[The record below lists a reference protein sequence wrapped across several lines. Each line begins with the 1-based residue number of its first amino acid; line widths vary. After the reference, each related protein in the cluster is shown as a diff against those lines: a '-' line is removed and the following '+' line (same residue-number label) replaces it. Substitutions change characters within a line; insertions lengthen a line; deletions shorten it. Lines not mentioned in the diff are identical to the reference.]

1 MNGESQE
8 LGAKILAFFE
18 AAARDPSIVEEY
30 RSGGSDYLKEAFGF
44 TDEDVQLLF
53 GDKPLTWAMTVL
65 PQPPVIYPP
74 PTPPTVL

>member
-18 AAARDPSIVEEY
+18 AAARDPSVVEEY
-30 RSGGSDYLKEAFGF
+30 RQGGPAYLVDHWGF
-44 TDEDVQLLF
+44 TEDDIQRLF
-53 GDKPLTWAMTVL
+53 PEQSLTWAMTVL
-65 PQPPVIYPP
+65 PQPPIVFP

>member
-1 MNGESQE
+1 MNGGSQE
-8 LGAKILAFFE
+8 LGSKILAFFE

-30 RSGGSDYLKEAFGF
+30 RRGGSDYLKEAFGF

-53 GDKPLTWAMTVL
+53 AKPLTWAMTVL
-65 PQPPVIYPP
+65 PQPPVVYPP